1 MSEPRVISI
10 VDQNLD
16 TSNSKSDELISEA
29 ISVLQ
34 IGQLM
39 VLPTN
44 SSYVIAADAENSAP
58 QRELKRLRQVQ
69 ENFLPT
75 IIVGS
80 LESLSQFCITDELSD
95 LARELLLTGDLS
107 IILPTLE
114 DRVSGDEETASVVVN
129 MPSNS
134 LVRNLLEKFG
144 VCQIASAGLAGT
156 GQVKDIQS
164 AINSF
169 GIFIDLYWDFGPL
182 PGRNITVINHQSLN
196 PKIIRIGDIEKEV
209 LIEAF
214 PNLEFDSN

>member
-10 VDQNLD
+10 IEQSLD

-39 VLPTN
+39 VLPAN

-58 QRELKRLRQVQ
+58 QRELRRLRQVQ

-80 LESLSQFCITDELSD
+80 LETLSQICVTDELSD
-95 LARELLLTGDLS
+95 TARELLLTGDLS
-107 IILPTLE
+107 IVLPTLE
-114 DRVSGDEETASVVVN
+114 DRVFGDEETASIVVN
-129 MPSNS
+129 MPSNP

-144 VCQIASAGLAGT
+144 ICQIASAGLAGT
-156 GQVKDIQS
+156 GQVKNIQS
-164 AINSF
+164 AIDSF
-169 GIFIDLYWDFGPL
+169 GIFIDLYWDLGPL
-182 PGRNITVINHQSLN
+182 SGRTLTVINHQSMN
-196 PKIIRIGDIEKEV
+196 PKIIRFGAIEKEV

-214 PNLEFDSN
+214 PNLEIDSN